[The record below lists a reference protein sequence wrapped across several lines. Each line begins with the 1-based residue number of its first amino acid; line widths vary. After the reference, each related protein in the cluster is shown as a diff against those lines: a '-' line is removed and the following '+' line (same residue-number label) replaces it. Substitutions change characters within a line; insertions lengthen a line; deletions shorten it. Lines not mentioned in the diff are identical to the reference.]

1 MNTTYCELTSLFM
14 LGTGI
19 GQIRRVHKDTIAKS
33 TQKLE
38 KAKAKKTKINTKT
51 SYRPS
56 NKSAKKVEHAK
67 HAESSDDYDSEED
80 VNEEPEADDNMVSFQ
95 VEAPKWADQVVL
107 FVLTS
112 LGWSNPDKDVD
123 EEESSMTGVSSDFK
137 SEHLVALLPT
147 LWTLLNC
154 LETERK
160 EWVFEALM
168 SYFDAAHV
176 QSGTKRVVLQFLS
189 LMIKVC
195 FKKSLLFLV
204 LSIDKCTW
212 LTALFVLLISS
223 NHTHI
228 IPDHSALWCQD
239 RASQLPGG
247 LCPVSP
253 RRNEKNNRRRSLNCP
268 SSSQPAC

>member
-19 GQIRRVHKDTIAKS
+19 GQIRKVHKDTIAKS
-33 TQKLE
+33 AQKLE

-56 NKSAKKVEHAK
+56 NKSKKTAQAKQET
-67 HAESSDDYDSEED
+67 SDDYDSYDSEED
-80 VNEEPEADDNMVSFQ
+80 VNEEPETNDNMVSFQ
-95 VEAPKWADQVVL
+95 VETPKWADQVVL

-112 LGWSNPDKDVD
+112 LGWSNPDKDEDDD
-123 EEESSMTGVSSDFK
+123 EEASMAGVSSDFK

-168 SYFDAAHV
+168 SFFDAAHV

-195 FKKSLLFLV
+195 SKRHFPFFFS
-204 LSIDKCTW
+204 
-212 LTALFVLLISS
+212 
-223 NHTHI
+223 
-228 IPDHSALWCQD
+228 
-239 RASQLPGG
+239 
-247 LCPVSP
+247 
-253 RRNEKNNRRRSLNCP
+253 
-268 SSSQPAC
+268 